1 MTAPR
6 KSLGQNFL
14 SDKATARAV
23 VKSGQ
28 IGPGTKVLEIG
39 PGKGFL
45 TRALLAAG
53 ADVLAVEKDRDLAA
67 RLPGRFHDAPLRV
80 IEGDFLEV
88 DLAPLAGRVLVG
100 NLPYNVAMPI
110 LSRALHHHESWPR
123 LVFMFQLEVAQ
134 RLCAEPGTRAYGM
147 PTLVAGL
154 THRTTQVRKV
164 PAGAFFPKPK
174 VDSALVSFEPLE
186 EPLLVGADRLEFLD
200 LMGAAFRYRRKT
212 ATNGLSRASQHSA
225 ATIAKVLE
233 TRGHDPR
240 VRLETLSPREL
251 VVLWRALES
260 PTQHRPPAPRGA
272 EG

>member
-14 SDKATARAV
+14 TDKTTARAV
-23 VKSGQ
+23 VKHGKIGQ
-28 IGPGTKVLEIG
+28 GTGVLEIG

-45 TRALLAAG
+45 TRALVAAG
-53 ADVLAVEKDRDLAA
+53 ADIVAVEKDRVLAA
-67 RLPGRFHDAPLRV
+67 RLPGRFPEAPLRV

-88 DLAPLAGRVLVG
+88 ELEPLAGRTLVG

-110 LSRALHHHESWPR
+110 LSRALEHNSFWPR

-147 PTLVAGL
+147 PTLVANV

-174 VDSALVSFEPLE
+174 VDSALVSFEPLA
-186 EPLLVGADRLEFLD
+186 EPLLIGLERSAFLD
-200 LMGAAFRYRRKT
+200 LMGGAFRYRRKT
-212 ATNGLSRASQHSA
+212 ATNALSRASHHSA
-225 ATIAKVLE
+225 AEIAAILE
-233 TRGHDPR
+233 ALGHDPK
-240 VRLETLSPREL
+240 VRLEKLTVAEL
-251 VVLWRALES
+251 VALWQKL
-260 PTQHRPPAPRGA
+260 
-272 EG
+272 